1 MTNFTPIAS
10 LVGGALIGTSAT
22 AMLVLDGKV
31 AGISGILGGL
41 LRPKSGDVG
50 WRALFAVGLL
60 VGGLAMEALRPSSFG
75 VSPSPLVVVA
85 LAGLVVGV
93 GTGLSNGCT
102 SGHGVC
108 GVSRFSVR
116 SIVATATFMATG
128 AATVFVVRHILGG
141 AS

>member
-10 LVGGALIGTSAT
+10 LVGGALIGTSAS

-31 AGISGILGGL
+31 AGISGILRGL
-41 LRPKSGDVG
+41 LRPKSGDG
-50 WRALFAVGLL
+50 AWRALFAVGLL
-60 VGGLAMEALRPSSFG
+60 VGGFVMIVIRPSSFG
-75 VSPSPLVVVA
+75 VSHHSLLVVA
-85 LAGLVVGV
+85 IAGLVVGV

-116 SIVATATFMATG
+116 SIVATVTFIATG
-128 AATVFVVRHILGG
+128 AATVFVVRHLLGG

>member
-10 LVGGALIGTSAT
+10 LFGGALIGASAT

-41 LRPKSGDVG
+41 VRPKQGDVA
-50 WRALFAVGLL
+50 WRALFALGLL
-60 VGGLAMEALRPSSFG
+60 AGGVAMSVLRPSSFG
-75 VSPSPLVVVA
+75 AAPRSLFVLA
-85 LAGLVVGV
+85 IAGLVVGV
-93 GTGLSNGCT
+93 GTALSNGCT

-108 GVSRFSVR
+108 GISRFSRR
-116 SIVATATFMATG
+116 SMVATITFMATG
-128 AATVFVVRHILGG
+128 AATVFVVRHLFGG